1 MEAGVLAPRGVR
13 PLREHAHW
21 ATVLLPRGGVSKS
34 PGCFNRARV
43 CMRASGALYWTNTCC
58 LRLLASTWTSP

>member
-34 PGCFNRARV
+34 SGCFIWARA
-43 CMRASGALYWTNTCC
+43 CMRASGALCWTNTCYS
-58 LRLLASTWTSP
+58 RLLASTWTSL